1 MCAKGDA
8 QPTWATEHLPLAL
21 NPVLAAIGPAA
32 ITLCL
37 PCTQIEQPV
46 AVAPW
51 LQLVHLAVLS
61 TCTTNPHVPAK
72 TPSQDPFSPDSMT
85 LPTSAANENCCS
97 QKTAQPLP
105 CCSTALCS
113 ARLPLMPGEWQAW
126 LPAGLQSSTLGAEDQ
141 HRLCLQLHSL
151 TQTGAVRPA
160 MHCCPLT
167 WHYRGWQGHLLPE
180 CKHGHW
186 QHMGINEG

>member
-72 TPSQDPFSPDSMT
+72 TPSQDPCSPDSMT
-85 LPTSAANENCCS
+85 LPTSAANEDCCS
-97 QKTAQPLP
+97 QKTAQPLL
-105 CCSTALCS
+105 CCSTALGS
-113 ARLPLMPGEWQAW
+113 TATH
-126 LPAGLQSSTLGAEDQ
+126 AGGMAGMAASWTAEQ
-141 HRLCLQLHSL
+141 HFGG
-151 TQTGAVRPA
+151 TRPA
-160 MHCCPLT
+160 QAVPLAPQPYT
-167 WHYRGWQGHLLPE
+167 NRSSQACHALLPP
-180 CKHGHW
+180 HLALPGVARPSAPRMQTWALAAHVD
-186 QHMGINEG
+186 Q